1 MINPQNIIPALHLI
15 RLGLEN
21 GFLTESE
28 VIDWADVIII
38 KDEQPDIF
46 FIELSLLASKN
57 LGDFSRYF
65 NEYLHSEVPTYE
77 SKLRLGLIYKEYSSG
92 NWNIEGTI
100 TKLCHLTNESLC
112 TPNEIENI
120 YRLDN
125 YYDAIGYNVYCKL
138 EVLKN
143 DLENFLNVYKD
154 ISFENYRA
162 SKDWDL
168 EIEYYHKL
176 NTQTK

>member
-28 VIDWADVIII
+28 VIHWADAIIM

-57 LGDFSRYF
+57 LGDIVRYF
-65 NEYLHSEVPTYE
+65 NEYLQSEVPTYK
-77 SKLRLGLIYKEYSSG
+77 SKLLLGLIYNKYSSG
-92 NWNIEGTI
+92 NWTIENTI
-100 TKLCHLTNESLC
+100 IKLFYLTNESLC
-112 TPNEIENI
+112 TPNEIKNI

-125 YYDAIGYNVYCKL
+125 NYDGVGFNVYCTL
-138 EVLKN
+138 ADVKN
-143 DLENFLNVYKD
+143 DLENFLNVYND
-154 ISFENYRA
+154 LSFDNYEA
-162 SKDWDL
+162 SRNWDL
-168 EIEYYHKL
+168 KIEYYHKP
-176 NTQTK
+176 NTLTN